1 MSFPDPTVQSPGF
14 RDAVFDF
21 AERTRYEINSA
32 GRELFQK
39 GALSASRT
47 FVAAVRVP
55 NEQAFV
61 IGGFTPRTGA
71 EPPPVSIVGFDG
83 AVLSGA
89 PTPFVRDL
97 GRVQA
102 ALLVELPRVQAL
114 LYTESPNLAAFA
126 VAERPLPI
134 VYGSGLIRRTQDDIP
149 LAPWTARLEPE
160 PVLGVVRANPRAPA
174 LLLGHRGVLA
184 WNESNVAKLA
194 SWVAGLEESASV
206 VINAEL
212 LGGAKPFP
220 PGAHEAMRK
229 SRVG

>member
-1 MSFPDPTVQSPGF
+1 MSFPIATVQSPGF

-71 EPPPVSIVGFDG
+71 EPPPGVDRGFRRGRPFGCADAVRSVS
-83 AVLSGA
+83 
-89 PTPFVRDL
+89 L

-102 ALLVELPRVQAL
+102 ALLVELPPSASAAVHGVSEPRGFRRGRAPVADRLWLRLDTPHSRRHPSRAMDGAL
-114 LYTESPNLAAFA
+114 GARAGARRRTRESARASA
-126 VAERPLPI
+126 VARSSGSTGVERI
-134 VYGSGLIRRTQDDIP
+134 ERGE
-149 LAPWTARLEPE
+149 ARE
-160 PVLGVVRANPRAPA
+160 LGWLVWRSR
-174 LLLGHRGVLA
+174 
-184 WNESNVAKLA
+184 LA
-194 SWVAGLEESASV
+194 S
-206 VINAEL
+206 
-212 LGGAKPFP
+212 
-220 PGAHEAMRK
+220 
-229 SRVG
+229 